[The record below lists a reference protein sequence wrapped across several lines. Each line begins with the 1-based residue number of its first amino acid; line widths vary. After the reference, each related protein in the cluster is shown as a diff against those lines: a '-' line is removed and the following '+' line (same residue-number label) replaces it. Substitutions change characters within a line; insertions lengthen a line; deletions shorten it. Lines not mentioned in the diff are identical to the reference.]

1 MREACELSRC
11 ALVEDENRRWNMV
24 VQDAARM
31 PPPPQ
36 GPEQEAKDPPEEE
49 YEEPARF
56 PPELFGQSRA
66 FTTVPQLPEPQ
77 QEPQPQPQP
86 QQEELPQ
93 GPPTHLWMPLD
104 YVVLS
109 DEE

>member
-1 MREACELSRC
+1 
-11 ALVEDENRRWNMV
+11 
-24 VQDAARM
+24 M

-36 GPEQEAKDPPEEE
+36 DPELSWWQHLVQEQEAEDPLEEE

-56 PPELFGQSRA
+56 PPELFGQSWA
-66 FTTVPQLPEPQ
+66 FTTVPQLPQ
-77 QEPQPQPQP
+77 A
-86 QQEELPQ
+86 
-93 GPPTHLWMPLD
+93 PPTHLWTPPD